1 MTDELLKKYEEEE
14 NYKELIKLIDKLILE
29 NSQKTSLLLYKKAK
43 ALIGL
48 EKYEQAITTLNV
60 FLKDCDEKDKFKA
73 YITLSQC
80 YSWLDD
86 DENTVDALENALEY
100 EPENEL
106 VLKQLSYIT
115 YINQDFV
122 KCCEY
127 IKKLIEIDKADI
139 EDYTNL
145 IFCCIQ
151 LDRIDEALKY
161 AEKVIELDPTNLD
174 VFATLTIVYESR
186 EDDEKL
192 KEVCER
198 IIDLKDDGTLQIILL
213 KAQAYLEIGK
223 KKEAFKFVDKA
234 IKLNPYDPF
243 PYLMKGI
250 LYNKL
255 EMFDEANE
263 CFVEAFRL
271 NPELLNMMDELS

>member
-1 MTDELLKKYEEEE
+1 MRPPSRLAR
-14 NYKELIKLIDKLILE
+14 LINARRERI
-29 NSQKTSLLLYKKAK
+29 
-43 ALIGL
+43 AL
-48 EKYEQAITTLNV
+48 
-60 FLKDCDEKDKFKA
+60 DCA
-73 YITLSQC
+73 GGGS
-80 YSWLDD
+80 
-86 DENTVDALENALEY
+86 
-100 EPENEL
+100 
-106 VLKQLSYIT
+106 
-115 YINQDFV
+115 
-122 KCCEY
+122 
-127 IKKLIEIDKADI
+127 
-139 EDYTNL
+139 
-145 IFCCIQ
+145 
-151 LDRIDEALKY
+151 
-161 AEKVIELDPTNLD
+161 
-174 VFATLTIVYESR
+174 
-186 EDDEKL
+186 DEKL

>member
-29 NSQKTSLLLYKKAK
+29 NSQKTSLLLYKKAE

-48 EKYEQAITTLNV
+48 EKYEQAITTLKV
-60 FLKDCDEKDKFKA
+60 FLKGCDEKDKFKG

-122 KCCEY
+122 KCCEF

-151 LDRIDEALKY
+151 LDRIDDALKY
-161 AEKVIELDPTNLD
+161 A
-174 VFATLTIVYESR
+174 
-186 EDDEKL
+186 
-192 KEVCER
+192 
-198 IIDLKDDGTLQIILL
+198 
-213 KAQAYLEIGK
+213 
-223 KKEAFKFVDKA
+223 
-234 IKLNPYDPF
+234 
-243 PYLMKGI
+243 
-250 LYNKL
+250 
-255 EMFDEANE
+255 
-263 CFVEAFRL
+263 
-271 NPELLNMMDELS
+271 

>member
-1 MTDELLKKYEEEE
+1 MTDELIKKYEEEE
-14 NYKELIKLIDKLILE
+14 NYNELIKLIDKLILE
-29 NSQKTSLLLYKKAK
+29 NSQKTSLLLYKKAE
-43 ALIGL
+43 ALMEL
-48 EKYEQAITTLNV
+48 EKFEQAVTTLKV

-73 YITLSQC
+73 YISLSQC
-80 YSWLDD
+80 YTELE
-86 DENTVDALENALEY
+86 DEEKVEESLEHALEC

-106 VLKQLSYIT
+106 LLKQLSYIT
-115 YINQDFV
+115 YINQNFV

-127 IKKLIEIDKADI
+127 IKRLIAIDKADI

-161 AEKVIELDPTNLD
+161 AEKVIEIDPTNLD
-174 VFATLTIVYESR
+174 VFATLTIVYENL
-186 EDDEKL
+186 EDEEKL

-198 IIDLKDDGTLQIILL
+198 IINLNDDGTLQIILL

-223 KKEAFKFVDKA
+223 KKEAFEFVDKA

-255 EMFDEANE
+255 EKFDEANE

-271 NPELLNMMDELS
+271 NPELINMMNELS